1 MGSSGMPRK
10 GRRHLPKVGTPAAM
24 EHDSQAHRTRAL
36 HPFAEDPSQVRRTR
50 GTTVFALGVAVVL
63 AIGVIALI
71 LAT

>member
-1 MGSSGMPRK
+1 MGSSGMRRK

-24 EHDSQAHRTRAL
+24 DHDVHAHRERAL
-36 HPFAEDPSQVRRTR
+36 HPFAEDPSRRR
-50 GTTVFALGVAVVL
+50 RAPGTTVVALGVAVVL